1 MILHQMFLVIA
12 AILIVVVL
20 PICGAVN
27 FYKWLHTK
35 PSERPEQRGGGTGGL
50 TGALMMGV
58 DQLVRPSAEH
68 RIEAE
73 NPIVKEDEQDG
84 E

>member
-1 MILHQMFLVIA
+1 MF
-12 AILIVVVL
+12 VVL
-20 PICGAVN
+20 PICGVVS
-27 FYKWLHTK
+27 FWSWLNTK
-35 PSERPEQRGGGTGGL
+35 PSERPEQRGTGGGL

-68 RIEAE
+68 RVEAE
-73 NPIVKEDEQDG
+73 NPIVKADEQDG

>member
-1 MILHQMFLVIA
+1 MTLHQYFLIAMAVLMF
-12 AILIVVVL
+12 VVV
-20 PICGAVN
+20 PIFGVASFVR
-27 FYKWLHTK
+27 WLNTK
-35 PSERPEQRGGGTGGL
+35 PSERPEQRGGGGGL

-58 DQLVRPSAEH
+58 DKLIRPSAEH